1 MFVTS
6 DVLEPRGS
14 IKYASAY
21 ATSFD
26 WCRNLELRPSP
37 AWLAYS
43 VVPAIWEAEAR
54 GLPVNNL
61 DPVLKVKSRKGK
73 GYSLW

>member
-26 WCRNLELRPSP
+26 WCRNLELRPSLVGIFCSP
-37 AWLAYS
+37 SHLGS
-43 VVPAIWEAEAR
+43 
-54 GLPVNNL
+54 
-61 DPVLKVKSRKGK
+61 
-73 GYSLW
+73 

>member
-43 VVPAIWEAEAR
+43 VVPAIWEA
-54 GLPVNNL
+54 
-61 DPVLKVKSRKGK
+61 
-73 GYSLW
+73 